1 MSKRHVKQYFVKV
14 QKSYNEM
21 KKQLAG
27 FEKEL
32 AEGKVEES
40 QLAYARSMIK
50 PLQDNYDRLAYVMY
64 LLELPKHDSISVYR
78 NKGFKGLFKYL
89 VSKKATSDYIM
100 KENYDVLTELREF
113 INCSEKEKVEESSE
127 NG

>member
-14 QKSYNEM
+14 QKSYTEM

-40 QLAYARSMIK
+40 
-50 PLQDNYDRLAYVMY
+50 
-64 LLELPKHDSISVYR
+64 
-78 NKGFKGLFKYL
+78 
-89 VSKKATSDYIM
+89 
-100 KENYDVLTELREF
+100 
-113 INCSEKEKVEESSE
+113 
-127 NG
+127 